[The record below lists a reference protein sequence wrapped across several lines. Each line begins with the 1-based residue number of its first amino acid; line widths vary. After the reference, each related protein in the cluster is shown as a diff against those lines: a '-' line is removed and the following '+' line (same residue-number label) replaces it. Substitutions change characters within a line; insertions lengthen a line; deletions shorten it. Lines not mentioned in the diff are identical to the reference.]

1 MSSSI
6 PRSIARSFLSALSSV
21 FGFLF
26 GIFILF
32 AILGFM
38 IGDRD
43 EDLKAK
49 TYFTP
54 RIVAN
59 ADHVRKEVSDKAPV
73 ILKLKVSGVIGTETL
88 NMHTVRQMLQESR
101 EGIFKDG
108 RVKAILVQ
116 ISSPGGTAV
125 DSDGIYRALLEYKK
139 ENNVPVYAYIDGM
152 CASGAIYISSACDK
166 VYASEVSLIG
176 SVGVITPAFFNFTNL
191 MEKIGVDTKVIS
203 VGKGKDDLNPFR
215 PWKEGESDS
224 FKTIMDFYY
233 NQFVDIVAKSRP
245 EIKRSRLVNEYGAH
259 IFPAP
264 KALEIGFID
273 GAGYTYEQTL
283 RLLAKEIGI
292 DDQYYQVVSMER
304 KFDFNDL
311 FSGGSMLFQG
321 KVKHHFNLSPE
332 FDPHLMNKFLYLYL
346 PQSE

>member
-32 AILGFM
+32 AILGAM
-38 IGDRD
+38 IGDSND
-43 EDLKAK
+43 DLKAK

-73 ILKLKVSGVIGTETL
+73 ILKLTISGVIGTETQ

-116 ISSPGGTAV
+116 ISSPGGTVV
-125 DSDGIYRALLEYKK
+125 DSDGIYRAILEYKK
-139 ENNVPVYAYIDGM
+139 NNNVPVYAYIDGL
-152 CASGAIYISSACDK
+152 CASGGMYIASACDH
-166 VYASEVSLIG
+166 VYASDVSLIG
-176 SVGVITPAFFNFTNL
+176 SVGVLSPAFFNFTGL
-191 MEKIGVDTKVIS
+191 MEKIGVDAKVLS

-215 PWKEGESDS
+215 PWKEGEADS
-224 FKTIMDFYY
+224 FKAIIDYYY
-233 NQFVDIVAKSRP
+233 NQFVNIVIESRP
-245 EIKRSRLVNEYGAH
+245 EMKRSRLVNEYGAH
-259 IFPAP
+259 IFPAS
-264 KALEIGFID
+264 KALEFGFID

-304 KFDFNDL
+304 KFDFSDL
-311 FSGGSMLFQG
+311 FSNGSMLFHG
-321 KVKHHFNLSPE
+321 KVKHQFDLSPE
-332 FDPHLMNKFLYLYL
+332 FDPNLMNKFLYLYL